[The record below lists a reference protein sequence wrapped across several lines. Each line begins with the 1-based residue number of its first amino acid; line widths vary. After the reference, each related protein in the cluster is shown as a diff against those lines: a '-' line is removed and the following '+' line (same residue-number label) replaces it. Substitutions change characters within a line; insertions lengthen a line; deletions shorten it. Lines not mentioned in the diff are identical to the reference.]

1 MCKPLGRMPVDLPL
15 LQSSIIRW
23 VGIGDIEMV
32 KMVGKSEH
40 SFNFGVLDQA

>member
-1 MCKPLGRMPVDLPL
+1 VDLPL
-15 LQSSIIRW
+15 LQGSITW
-23 VGIGDIEMV
+23 VGMGDIEMV